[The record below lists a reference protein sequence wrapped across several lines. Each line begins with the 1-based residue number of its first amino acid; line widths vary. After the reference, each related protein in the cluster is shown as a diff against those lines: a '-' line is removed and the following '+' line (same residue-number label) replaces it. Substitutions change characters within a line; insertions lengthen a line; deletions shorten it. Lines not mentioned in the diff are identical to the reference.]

1 MNECLPL
8 LPRLKSIFVL
18 NFKGKPLLCLQGSF
32 RRGRR
37 RCDRAGTETWQGK
50 FLIQQG
56 LFLKTSKD
64 MFWFCFKV
72 RSWEVS
78 VADRALC
85 SCRGKGSRSSS
96 QLGPGGQAG
105 VKQHRAAEIAAW
117 TRSFPQLKLRLRLV
131 QFPPDPAPHC
141 TPATQPR
148 GSCVQTHSA
157 FTWDK
162 SRGLAIAA
170 PRACFTA
177 TACCGDVWT
186 LFVLE
191 V

>member
-105 VKQHRAAEIAAW
+105 VKQHRAAEVAAW
-117 TRSFPQLKLRLRLV
+117 TRSFPRLRLRLRLV

-141 TPATQPR
+141 TPRLSPGGAACKLIQL
-148 GSCVQTHSA
+148 
-157 FTWDK
+157 
-162 SRGLAIAA
+162 SREIKAGAWPLLHRE
-170 PRACFTA
+170 PVLPQRRAVGTS
-177 TACCGDVWT
+177 GYS
-186 LFVLE
+186 LF
-191 V
+191 